1 MDLYLFILTFLL
13 AYLLGAIPTS
23 VWVGLG
29 IFKVDVRLSGSK
41 NAGATNTFRVLGAKA
56 GIPVLLF
63 DVFKGFGAVYL
74 SLLSSYI
81 EHDTDAFVYYRIGL
95 GLIAVIGHIFP
106 VYIKFR
112 GGKGVATLLG
122 VFIALLPYPALC
134 ALGVFVIV
142 LLVSRYVS
150 LSSML
155 AALSFPLFSILVFAE
170 RNVAMM
176 VVSLLVFVL
185 IVITHR
191 KNIGRLIKGEEN
203 RANLFGKKTA

>member
-81 EHDTDAFVYYRIGL
+81 DHNTDAFVYYRIGL